1 MTKNQIDAGAL
12 TLFVE
17 RIENLEIDAKQIAE
31 NIKTVFDEAKSQGY
45 DPKYIKQ
52 CIKLRAKDPDELA
65 EEDELL
71 KLYREAL
78 SI

>member
-1 MTKNQIDAGAL
+1 MNSGLSKEL
-12 TLFVE
+12 LLSLVE
-17 RIENLEIDAKQIAE
+17 RIEKLEDEAKSVAE
-31 NIKTVFDEAKSQGY
+31 DIKSVYDEAKSQGY

>member
-1 MTKNQIDAGAL
+1 MNKQIDAGAL
-12 TLFVE
+12 IRFVE

-31 NIKTVFDEAKSQGY
+31 DIKTVFDEAKSQGY

-71 KLYREAL
+71 KMYREAL